1 MLGRTPKK
9 GRRRDLRHG
18 MYRLYGNNSLP
29 PFLFFSLTAV
39 RKKRLIGRNPR
50 FLVEVSSCSRS
61 LDVREV
67 NHRIEHLNGRGHL
80 IMYLASYICR
90 CDRILWLGKGIKQ
103 LSYKRSE
110 LRLSDH
116 RPVSSMFLVEVEVLD
131 HRKLKKALN
140 VNSAAVH
147 PEIFLD

>member
-1 MLGRTPKK
+1 MVPWSPNYVLG
-9 GRRRDLRHG
+9 
-18 MYRLYGNNSLP
+18 
-29 PFLFFSLTAV
+29 V
-39 RKKRLIGRNPR
+39 
-50 FLVEVSSCSRS
+50 
-61 LDVREV
+61 
-67 NHRIEHLNGRGHL
+67 
-80 IMYLASYICR
+80 ICR

-116 RPVSSMFLVEVEVLD
+116 RPVSAMFLVEVEVLD